1 MRESNWV
8 IKFSHWK
15 IIRYLAND
23 FNERLT
29 AITITS
35 VPPSLMQKSKVLHQL
50 ENDPITGAS
59 VMHNSNA

>member
-23 FNERLT
+23 FNEILT

-35 VPPSLMQKSKVLHQL
+35 VPPSLMQKSKFLHQ
-50 ENDPITGAS
+50 E
-59 VMHNSNA
+59 